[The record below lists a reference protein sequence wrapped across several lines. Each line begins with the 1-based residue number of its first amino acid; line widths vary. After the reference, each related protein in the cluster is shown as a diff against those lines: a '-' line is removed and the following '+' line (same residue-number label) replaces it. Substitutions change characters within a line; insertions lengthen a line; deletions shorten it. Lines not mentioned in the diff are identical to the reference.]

1 MKQYAIATCRVS
13 SVEQLDS
20 NSLNRQAKSVTEA
33 AKYLG
38 VTIPP
43 GGIWSGSV
51 SSKEGRNY
59 SRKDLRAMLDYCK
72 KNPRVKYLIV
82 DEIDRF
88 MRSID
93 EMFYFEVEF
102 RNKVGVKVWYA
113 GDPALNSDDPLTKLR
128 RAMEAFKAEGS
139 NLERQLKS
147 IKGQV
152 AAIEDGRWPFSPK
165 PGYKRGYDRGIQ
177 EVHPTRGKSLQSILI
192 KIASGLVTPTQ
203 GLIELNRSDFMSDGH
218 APYKM
223 DKFRKIVTDPF
234 YAGILV
240 MDKQVKAR
248 NEYGMHEK
256 LITKEQ
262 HLALIR
268 IMDSKKKTQSG
279 PRKNGNPEYPL
290 SNHVSCDLCK
300 DKKNGRYVGFDHGN
314 GSNPRLVY
322 NKYRCRACKRYLKRE
337 ELHPQVIKLFED
349 RPISDEGVS
358 DLIEAIEK
366 VWKQKEDQSVQDANY
381 IKRKISNLNKAIAEK
396 VDAATDPSNIT
407 IKAEILE
414 AIEKKKNEVAE
425 SEEEL
430 AKLSGNAE
438 RDLERFLRFAFDF
451 VDNMGS
457 KFLETTP
464 DNRLRCKLI
473 VFPAGFYLDANNKV
487 YTPEI
492 SPLYGLATKKKSAEA
507 LDNSHLV
514 RVRRL
519 KLLASSLARMRSIN

>member
-192 KIASGLVTPTQ
+192 KIASGLITPTQ
-203 GLIELNRSDFMSDGH
+203 GLIELNRSDFMGDDH

-337 ELHPQVIKLFED
+337 DLHPQVIKLFED

-492 SPLYGLATKKKSAEA
+492 SPLYGLAIKKKSAEA

-519 KLLASSLARMRSIN
+519 